1 MILYDVI
8 IIGGGPA
15 GLAASVQLTRFGLS
29 SLILEANRLGG
40 LVANA
45 NLMENYL
52 GFPDGIKGIDF
63 IDLIIKQAIN
73 HNINYNIE
81 EVISVAY
88 QNDLF
93 RVSTNKNEYYSKYL
107 IGATGTYPK
116 IPNIRINSEVA
127 PFVKF
132 DVYDLIN
139 CSGSNIAI
147 VGAGDAAFDYAINLA
162 SKNNNITIYNRSNKT
177 KAIQLLIE
185 RSSKFEN
192 IKYFESI
199 EILDII
205 LNSQNEQ
212 SIRLIIKDSENYNFE
227 YNFLIFAI
235 GREPNNS
242 LFNDVNKQK
251 KFYLIGD
258 AKNGI
263 LRQTAISVGDGLK
276 SAQQIFNSI
285 ENENQSMLI

>member
-15 GLAASVQLTRFGLS
+15 GLSASVQLTRFGLS